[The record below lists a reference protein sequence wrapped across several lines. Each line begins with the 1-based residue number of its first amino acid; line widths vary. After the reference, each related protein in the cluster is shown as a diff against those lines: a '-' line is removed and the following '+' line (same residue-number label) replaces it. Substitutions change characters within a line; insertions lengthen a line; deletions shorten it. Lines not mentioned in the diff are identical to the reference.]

1 MPALRAASLAIPAL
15 LAALVPGASSAAAAD
30 EVPNGLQVTIDVFD
44 PSLPSSLVVTSLSIS
59 GNVVPP
65 GDVVNAATPLRV
77 GYHFGQVSI
86 LLGLSVVR
94 PSFTT
99 RTTTTTPGG
108 TSTTTEA
115 HQSVLLFGL
124 APTVRY
130 YFMPLQASGLS
141 PYVQGELD
149 LGLVGA
155 SASSTNA
162 NGTTTTPSI
171 KSPTAVGFSLVG
183 GVEYLFS
190 RHFGVT
196 GELRLRFMAASVSDT
211 ETTGGGGS
219 VTNNPSANLLSV
231 GATAGL
237 SFHF

>member
-1 MPALRAASLAIPAL
+1 MHAMRAAVLAV
-15 LAALVPGASSAAAAD
+15 LAALASATPSSAAAD
-30 EVPNGLQVTIDVFD
+30 EVPNGLHVTIDVFD
-44 PSLPSSLVVTSLSIS
+44 PSLPSSLVVGSLGIS

-65 GDVVNAATPLRV
+65 GDVVNAATPLRI
-77 GYHFGQVSI
+77 GYHFGQLSI

-99 RTTTTTPGG
+99 RTTTTTAGG
-108 TSTTTEA
+108 TSTTTESN
-115 HQSVLLFGL
+115 QSVLLFGL

-130 YFMPLQASGLS
+130 YFTPLQASGLS
-141 PYVQGELD
+141 PYVQGEFD

-196 GELRLRFMAASVSDT
+196 GELRLRFLAASVSDT
-211 ETTGGGGS
+211 QTTGGGGS